1 MEARPRG
8 RPLGATVYSR
18 SQPTGGRMHA
28 TTILAA
34 LVALGVIAHAVIVVR
49 YMLRRSKGN

>member
-1 MEARPRG
+1 
-8 RPLGATVYSR
+8 
-18 SQPTGGRMHA
+18 MHA